1 MKRLAIF
8 ALIPWLFLSCAGG
21 GSEKE
26 MNQLKEGFNNPPNSA
41 RTQVWWH
48 WMNGNITKDGIKKDL
63 EWMDRIGLGGF
74 HHFDA
79 AMSTP
84 TIVDKR
90 LIYMDEGWKDAF
102 AYATRLADSLGLEM
116 TVASAPGWS
125 STGGPWVEP
134 KDAMKKL
141 VWRTVKAT
149 GGQKLS
155 IQLPEP
161 YRTTGAFQ
169 NGAPAGRGQ
178 AANNYEYYEDIV
190 TLAVKIPSHNRTMA
204 EMGVKVSSSGG
215 DFTVEQLSD
224 GDIANSVLLP
234 NSNSGS
240 SWIMFEF
247 PKAETIRSATVV
259 GASGASLEASNDGIH
274 FSKVCDLRGGRT
286 TQSTISIPET
296 TAKYFKVVIAN
307 ARAQRGMF
315 DFGGGNAPAPRGT
328 AIAELDLHPY
338 TRVHRAEDKAAYSS
352 TAKLALYPTPASE
365 GEVFPS
371 IEDVVDLSAMVD
383 AEGKLNWDAPQG
395 NWKIYRFGW
404 SLTGKQN
411 HPAPPEATGLEV
423 DKLDPVAWTKFFHT
437 YLDMYK
443 DASDGLMGK
452 KGLQYV
458 LTDSYEAEHQTWT
471 PAMLEEFKTRRGYD
485 MLKWMPVLAGEV
497 IGSPEE
503 SDKFLWDW
511 RMNISDLYAANYD
524 LLTEIA
530 QKDYGMLGRYG
541 ESHEAG
547 RAFMGDGMDAKR
559 TAQVP
564 MSAMWCAAPWLGRT
578 PDGDY
583 NREVYMADD
592 RESASVAHI
601 YGQNVAAAESMTD
614 IGGPAYAYCPE
625 NLKFVADIELAN
637 GINRFVIHESAHQP
651 SDVHVPGLSLGG
663 CGQWF
668 NRHDTWAEMAN
679 VWADYMARSC
689 FMLQAG
695 KNVADILYYYGEDNS
710 VCSEF
715 GRFPSMPKGYEWD
728 YCNPYA
734 LINAIQPKNGKLVSK
749 GGTEYEILL
758 MDRNMEYVS
767 VSVLRR
773 IAELAD
779 AGVVISA
786 VKPQY
791 AASLADDEAE
801 FDALVADIFESGRK
815 NVYVDTPLEEVL
827 KAEGL
832 EPDVIMDAD
841 MKYLHR
847 TMKNT
852 EIYWINKA
860 AKDYRKVKL
869 SFRTNGKK
877 PTLWHPDTGVI
888 EDVSYRI
895 DGDRTVVEL
904 DMIPDDAVFVVFNGS
919 AEDSYSAPKKNENTV
934 LTVQSPWTVKF
945 QEGRGA
951 PAERVFD
958 RLQSYTQSEEFG
970 IKYFSGVASYNNT
983 IVVDEIS
990 GSAVIDLG
998 SVKNIAEVYV
1008 NGEYCG
1014 TAWKEPFR
1022 VDVSKALVKG
1032 ENMIEV
1038 KVANMWVNRLIGDQQ
1053 PDCPEKI
1060 TFTDSRTYRADSAL
1074 LPAGLLG
1081 PVKVIG
1087 IN

>member
-1 MKRLAIF
+1 
-8 ALIPWLFLSCAGG
+8 
-21 GSEKE
+21 
-26 MNQLKEGFNNPPNSA
+26 
-41 RTQVWWH
+41 
-48 WMNGNITKDGIKKDL
+48 
-63 EWMDRIGLGGF
+63 
-74 HHFDA
+74 
-79 AMSTP
+79 
-84 TIVDKR
+84 
-90 LIYMDEGWKDAF
+90 
-102 AYATRLADSLGLEM
+102 
-116 TVASAPGWS
+116 
-125 STGGPWVEP
+125 
-134 KDAMKKL
+134 
-141 VWRTVKAT
+141 
-149 GGQKLS
+149 
-155 IQLPEP
+155 
-161 YRTTGAFQ
+161 
-169 NGAPAGRGQ
+169 
-178 AANNYEYYEDIV
+178 
-190 TLAVKIPSHNRTMA
+190 
-204 EMGVKVSSSGG
+204 
-215 DFTVEQLSD
+215 
-224 GDIANSVLLP
+224 
-234 NSNSGS
+234 
-240 SWIMFEF
+240 MF
-247 PKAETIRSATVV
+247 
-259 GASGASLEASNDGIH
+259 
-274 FSKVCDLRGGRT
+274 
-286 TQSTISIPET
+286 
-296 TAKYFKVVIAN
+296 
-307 ARAQRGMF
+307 
-315 DFGGGNAPAPRGT
+315 
-328 AIAELDLHPY
+328 
-338 TRVHRAEDKAAYSS
+338 
-352 TAKLALYPTPASE
+352 
-365 GEVFPS
+365 
-371 IEDVVDLSAMVD
+371 
-383 AEGKLNWDAPQG
+383 
-395 NWKIYRFGW
+395 
-404 SLTGKQN
+404 
-411 HPAPPEATGLEV
+411 
-423 DKLDPVAWTKFFHT
+423 
-437 YLDMYK
+437 
-443 DASDGLMGK
+443 
-452 KGLQYV
+452 
-458 LTDSYEAEHQTWT
+458 
-471 PAMLEEFKTRRGYD
+471 EEFKTRRGYD

-547 RAFMGDGMDAKR
+547 RAFMGDGMDVKR

-679 VWADYMARSC
+679 VWTDYMARSC

-728 YCNPYA
+728 YCNPHA
-734 LINAIQPKNGKLVSK
+734 LINAINPRNGKLVSK
-749 GGTEYEILL
+749 GGTEYEMLL

-767 VSVLRR
+767 VKVLRR

-791 AASLADDEAE
+791 AASLADDKAE

-815 NVYVDTPLEEVL
+815 NVYVDTPIEEVL
-827 KAEGL
+827 KSEGL
-832 EPDVIMDAD
+832 EPDVIMDPD

-860 AKDYRKVKL
+860 AKDYRSVKL
-869 SFRTNGKK
+869 SFRTNGMK
-877 PTLWHPDTGVI
+877 PTLWHPDTGLI
-888 EDVSYRI
+888 EDVTYHI

-904 DMIPDDAVFVVFNGS
+904 DMVPDDAVFVVFNGI
-919 AEDSYSAPKKNENTV
+919 AEDSYTVPEKKENTV

-958 RLQSYTQSEEFG
+958 KLQCYTQSEEFG

-983 IVVDEIS
+983 IVMEEIS
-990 GSAVIDLG
+990 GDAVIDLG

-1008 NGEYCG
+1008 NGEYRGVYSLCEQNQVQEYRVNITENPNSVKTGYLVEMTGYAVDPKFSMDMGSGWFNFEIKNDLSTSSSTYNAQFAFIEDYMRKCWAAVQGGNEAQIRALIDIESVVDTYIVEELFKNLDAGWDSFYMYFDNGIEGDVLHFGPIWDFDLSGGNCDEPTGCDQYTGLRAGTTGCNPWYGVLLQQSWFRKLVADRWNELKGLTDEIPSLIIAEAERGYNAYCRNFEKWKIFGTQINREPAAIRALKTYKEHYEYYAQWMQNRIDWLDSYFGSPAYFFDGKLNLSGRG
-1014 TAWKEPFR
+1014 TANSPYLVTSAADFLNLTLCMQNGQNFSGKYFR
-1022 VDVSKALVKG
+1022 QTANIDMTGIAGYEGVGSSCTFAGIYDGAGYTIRVNLKG
-1032 ENMIEV
+1032 NDQCIFPYLTGTVMNLFTEGSIQNSAQAAGICRSVRIGGKIINCGSSMTLSGSYAGGMAASNQGGGGLIAGCV
-1038 KVANMWVNRLIGDQQ
+1038 FVGSVNG
-1053 PDCPEKI
+1053 
-1060 TFTDSRTYRADSAL
+1060 TDSASPINCYADGRGGTYLGNYYKEGITHTTAGADWGTPKNETAL
-1074 LPAGLLG
+1074 ATAQMADALNAGKKAVADAAGVSENNLCQWTTVDGIPAMQT
-1081 PVKVIG
+1081 K
-1087 IN
+1087 